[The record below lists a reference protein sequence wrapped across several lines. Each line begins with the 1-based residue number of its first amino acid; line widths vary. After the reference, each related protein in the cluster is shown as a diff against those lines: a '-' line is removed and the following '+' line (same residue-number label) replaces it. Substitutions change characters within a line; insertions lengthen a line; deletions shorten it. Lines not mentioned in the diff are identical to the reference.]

1 MIVVRINSRA
11 LQILSIYLL
20 SNNLSLCSKIL
31 KQNKSR
37 NISHIKSRQ
46 NTINGGGGNLPNIL
60 TLIIDNSKIIKY
72 T

>member
-1 MIVVRINSRA
+1 MCTFKK
-11 LQILSIYLL
+11 LQDAPYFMVSPV
-20 SNNLSLCSKIL
+20 SLWFVSEL
-31 KQNKSR
+31 MQRQNKSR